1 MQILNNIQPHSH
13 SSCRVCLHLHLVDAF
28 VQKTAICQ
36 RSFKCISALIEAV
49 TIQTYKCVQYINL
62 LGGVGGQAVW
72 RRGEV
77 RTNES

>member
-1 MQILNNIQPHSH
+1 MQIMKDIQPHSH
-13 SSCRVCLHLHLVDAF
+13 SSCRVYLHLHSADAF

-49 TIQTYKCVQYINL
+49 TIQTYKCVQFLIFF
-62 LGGVGGQAVW
+62 GGVVGHAV
-72 RRGEV
+72 RGRGEV

>member
-1 MQILNNIQPHSH
+1 MQILRDVQPHSH
-13 SSCRVCLHLHLVDAF
+13 SSCRVYLHSADAF

-49 TIQTYKCVQYINL
+49 TIQTYKCVQFLIFF
-62 LGGVGGQAVW
+62 GGVVGHAV
-72 RRGEV
+72 RGRGEV